1 MNASDPTA
9 IGLIEPKGVEDAAR
23 GASGDNAGDDGSGGG
38 TASDEF
44 LRLIP
49 HEFARRHLILSMG
62 VLGQLTRDSSGGTSE
77 LLHIAASTRPAP
89 IHNVGVRL
97 GRAVVTRVVEAEALA
112 SAIDRAY
119 TTRHDSDSG
128 NAARSEDAPPEV
140 TITIDGDIV
149 GGGTAGVDHELKTL
163 LAQADSDLL
172 NTQGKAPLVK
182 LVDLLLFEAVQRR
195 ASDIHV
201 QPLSDR
207 TLVRYR
213 LDGVLHTVRELPP
226 TVLPA
231 IVSRVKVMARLDVA
245 EQRAPQDGRT
255 TVTLGG
261 GIGPGA
267 SSRPRR
273 IDLRISTLPTTYG
286 ERVVIRLL
294 DTATSPHLLT
304 FATLGMP
311 PEVEGPLSKQISRS
325 SGIVLV
331 TGPTGS
337 GKTTTLYTALAR
349 ISTQR
354 TSSHVARSS
363 SSSSSLV
370 PSAQSLAPSSSPL
383 PIAHSP
389 LPSSSDLNIM
399 TIEDPVEYDL
409 SIAGLSI
416 SQTQLNTKKGV
427 TFAAGLRHILRQDPD
442 VIMVGEIRD
451 EETAKVAVQA
461 SLTGHLVLST
471 LHTND
476 AASAVARLLDLN
488 VEPFLVG
495 STLAAVLA
503 QRLVR
508 RVHIDCAGTGCP
520 GCLHTGYR
528 GRLGVFELLVLDAE
542 LRQMVADRVPASDI
556 KALAMKK
563 GLVDLKEAGQRL
575 IFAGHTTQ
583 REIARV
589 IEGIE

>member
-1 MNASDPTA
+1 MSAVASPSSV
-9 IGLIEPKGVEDAAR
+9 IEPKPMGDAAP
-23 GASGDNAGDDGSGGG
+23 SP
-38 TASDEF
+38 EF

-49 HEFARRHLILSMG
+49 HEFARRHLILSAGTTHG
-62 VLGQLTRDSSGGTSE
+62 VIDGERDDAESTE
-77 LLHIAASTRPAP
+77 TLHIAPSTRPAP

-97 GRAVVTRVVEAEALA
+97 GRRVLTHIVEPEALA

-119 TTRHDSDSG
+119 ARGGASDDSG
-128 NAARSEDAPPEV
+128 GASAGCGAPPSEHDLPPLEIDDLV
-140 TITIDGDIV
+140 T
-149 GGGTAGVDHELKTL
+149 GGVEEGLRSL

-172 NTQGKAPLVK
+172 HTGGKAPLVR

-201 QPLSDR
+201 QPLADR

-226 TVLPA
+226 SVLPA

-261 GIGPGA
+261 GVDK
-267 SSRPRR
+267 RVPRR

-294 DTATSPHLLT
+294 DTASSPHLLT
-304 FATLGMP
+304 FAALGMP
-311 PEVEGPLSKQISRS
+311 PEVEGPLSTQIARS

-349 ISTQR
+349 ISAQKASMR
-354 TSSHVARSS
+354 AVANPFSSPVPSS
-363 SSSSSLV
+363 SS
-370 PSAQSLAPSSSPL
+370 
-383 PIAHSP
+383 
-389 LPSSSDLNIM
+389 LNIM

-471 LHTND
+471 LHTNN

-508 RVHIDCAGTGCP
+508 RLHADCGGMGCAT
-520 GCLHTGYR
+520 CLHTGFR

-542 LRQMVADRVPASDI
+542 IRERVAQRVTAADI
-556 KALAMKK
+556 KTLASTK
-563 GLVDLKEAGQRL
+563 GLIDLPEAGRRL
-575 IFAGHTTQ
+575 VAAGKTTQ
-583 REIARV
+583 SEIARV
-589 IEGIE
+589 IGGDE

>member
-1 MNASDPTA
+1 
-9 IGLIEPKGVEDAAR
+9 
-23 GASGDNAGDDGSGGG
+23 
-38 TASDEF
+38 
-44 LRLIP
+44 
-49 HEFARRHLILSMG
+49 
-62 VLGQLTRDSSGGTSE
+62 
-77 LLHIAASTRPAP
+77 
-89 IHNVGVRL
+89 
-97 GRAVVTRVVEAEALA
+97 
-112 SAIDRAY
+112 
-119 TTRHDSDSG
+119 
-128 NAARSEDAPPEV
+128 
-140 TITIDGDIV
+140 
-149 GGGTAGVDHELKTL
+149 
-163 LAQADSDLL
+163 
-172 NTQGKAPLVK
+172 
-182 LVDLLLFEAVQRR
+182 VDLLLFEAVQRR

-201 QPLSDR
+201 QPLADR

-226 TVLPA
+226 SVLPA

-261 GIGPGA
+261 GVDK
-267 SSRPRR
+267 RVPRR

-294 DTATSPHLLT
+294 DTASSPHLLT
-304 FATLGMP
+304 FAALGMP
-311 PEVEGPLSKQISRS
+311 PEVEGPLSIQIARS

-349 ISTQR
+349 ISAQKASMR
-354 TSSHVARSS
+354 AVASPIPSS
-363 SSSSSLV
+363 SLASASPSLV
-370 PSAQSLAPSSSPL
+370 PSAHSPSPSSS
-383 PIAHSP
+383 S
-389 LPSSSDLNIM
+389 LNIM

-508 RVHIDCAGTGCP
+508 RLHAECGGMGCAT
-520 GCLHTGYR
+520 CLHTGFR

-542 LRQMVADRVPASDI
+542 IRERVAQRVTAADI
-556 KALAMKK
+556 KTLASAK
-563 GLVDLKEAGQRL
+563 GLIDLPEAGRRL
-575 IFAGHTTQ
+575 VSAGKTTQ
-583 REIARV
+583 SEIARV
-589 IEGIE
+589 IGGDE